1 MTCDI
6 FIRWCAGVMCHGDTI
21 YQLYTSTA
29 VCTTSCNYVSYRV
42 SYHTTAV
49 CYFEVFETKRLLL
62 FDAAMLMVY
71 TR

>member
-1 MTCDI
+1 MAVFC
-6 FIRWCAGVMCHGDTI
+6 FFVGDFCSSVVCCINILYHI
-21 YQLYTSTA
+21 Y
-29 VCTTSCNYVSYRV
+29 TTSCNYVSYRV